1 MDINKELAKEF
12 GLKQEQVDNTVALID
27 DDKTIPFIARYRKE
41 LTGSLDD
48 QILRE
53 LYDRLMYLRNL
64 EKRKEE
70 VTAAITEQEKMTPEI
85 EAAISAAVTLVEVE
99 DIYRPFKPKRRT
111 RASIARENG
120 LEPLAVMLMAQENS
134 TDPEKEAEAYIDEE
148 KKIPDAQ
155 TALQGAMDII
165 AEDISD
171 DADIRKKL
179 RALAGEKGELV
190 SKASDPEA
198 ESVYMNYYEYSEAI
212 PKVAN
217 HRVLALD
224 RGEKEGFL
232 KVSVTL
238 DETMATDVIFG
249 KYIKANNACGELVRA
264 AAADSYKRLIFPS
277 IEREIRSEMSAKA
290 AEDSI
295 KVFAANLRQ
304 MLLQPPLKS
313 SVILGLDPGYAHGC
327 KTAVIDG
334 TGKVLD
340 TAIIYP
346 VGSAGAVEAAKKKV
360 KDFIQK
366 YGVNVIS
373 IGNGTASRET
383 ESFAA
388 EIVKEVPQDVSYM
401 VVSEAG
407 ASVYSASKVAAEEF
421 PEYDVSIRGA
431 ISIARRLQDPLA
443 ELVKIDPK
451 AIGVGQYQH
460 DMPQARMSE
469 ALGGVVEDCVNSVGV
484 DLNTASHSLLS
495 YIAGINA
502 TVAKNIV
509 TYREEN
515 GRFTDRKELLKVPKL
530 GKKAFEQ
537 CAGFL
542 RVRDGKNPLDN
553 TAVHPESYEAASSL
567 LSECGF
573 TIADIA
579 GSGAEGI
586 TEKANSIGIENISK
600 SLGIGVPTLTDIIG
614 ELKKPGRDLRDEL
627 PAPLLRSGDVMEI
640 KDLKPGMELVG
651 TVRNIIDFGC
661 FVDIGVH
668 EDGLVHISQICS
680 KYIKHP
686 LEAVKVGEVVKV
698 RVLDVDLKRNRIS
711 LTMRLNDEE
720 EKKQQKSERRPNNN
734 NRKREDRKPKGFDAS
749 QLHNSSFR
757 IKKK

>member
-1 MDINKELAKEF
+1 MDINKTLAKEF
-12 GLKQEQVDNTVALID
+12 GLRQEQVDNTVALID

-48 QILRE
+48 PVLRA

-99 DIYRPFKPKRRT
+99 DIYRPFKPKRKT
-111 RASIARENG
+111 RASIAREKG
-120 LEPLAVMLMAQENS
+120 LEPLAQLILAQENS
-134 TDPEKEAEAYIDEE
+134 TDPEKEAEAFIDQE
-148 KKIPDAQ
+148 KGVADA
-155 TALQGAMDII
+155 AAAVQGAMDII

-179 RALAGEKGELV
+179 RTLAGEKGELV
-190 SKASDPEA
+190 SKAADPEA
-198 ESVYMNYYEYSEAI
+198 ESVYMNYYEYSEPV

-238 DETMATDVIFG
+238 EESAATTIILN
-249 KYIKANNACGELVRA
+249 KYIKSNNACGELVRA
-264 AAADSYKRLIFPS
+264 AAEDSYKRLIFPS
-277 IEREIRSEMSAKA
+277 IEREIRSEMTAKA
-290 AEDSI
+290 AEESI
-295 KVFAANLRQ
+295 KVFASNLRQ
-304 MLLQPPLKS
+304 MLLQPPMKNS
-313 SVILGLDPGYAHGC
+313 IVLGLDPGYAHGC
-327 KTAVIDG
+327 KTAVIDS

-346 VGSAGAVEAAKKKV
+346 TGSAGAVNAAKEKV
-360 KDFIQK
+360 KQFIAK
-366 YGVNVIS
+366 YGVNMIS

-383 ESFAA
+383 EQFTAQILK
-388 EIVKEVPQDVSYM
+388 EIPQKVSYM
-401 VVSEAG
+401 VVNEAG

-443 ELVKIDPK
+443 ELVKIEPK

-469 ALGGVVEDCVNSVGV
+469 ALSGVVEDCVNSVGV

-495 YIAGINA
+495 YISGINA

-509 TYREEN
+509 AYREEN
-515 GRFTDRKELLKVPKL
+515 GRFTDRKELMKVPKL

-553 TAVHPESYEAASSL
+553 TAVHPESYGAASSL

-573 TIADIA
+573 TLADV
-579 GSGAEGI
+579 SGGGAAEI
-586 TEKANSIGIENISK
+586 NEKAEKIGISAISEK
-600 SLGIGVPTLTDIIG
+600 LGIGVPTLTDIIG

-627 PAPLLRSGDVMEI
+627 PPPLLRSGDIMEV

-651 TVRNIIDFGC
+651 TVRNIIDFGV

-668 EDGLVHISQICS
+668 EDGLVHISQICNR
-680 KYIKHP
+680 YIKHP

-698 RVLDVDLKRNRIS
+698 RVLDVDVKRNRIS

-720 EKKQQKSERRPNNN
+720 EKKQRAP
-734 NRKREDRKPKGFDAS
+734 RKREKKENKGFDPSRLKNAG
-749 QLHNSSFR
+749 FR
-757 IKKK
+757 IKQK

>member
-1 MDINKELAKEF
+1 MDINKTLAKEF

-120 LEPLAVMLMAQENS
+120 LEPLAVMLIEQKDS
-134 TDPEKEAEAYIDEE
+134 TDPEKEAEAFIDEE
-148 KKIPDAQ
+148 KKIKDAQ

-238 DETMATDVIFG
+238 DETIATDVIFG

-290 AEDSI
+290 AEESI

-346 VGSAGAVEAAKKKV
+346 VGSAGAVEAAKRKV
-360 KDFIQK
+360 KEFIQK
-366 YGVNVIS
+366 YNVNVIS

-530 GKKAFEQ
+530 GKKALEQ

-720 EKKQQKSERRPNNN
+720 EKKQQRNERRPD
-734 NRKREDRKPKGFDAS
+734 NRKRQDRKPKGFDAS

-757 IKKK
+757 IKQK

>member
-1 MDINKELAKEF
+1 MEINSILAKEF
-12 GLKQEQVDNTVALID
+12 GLRQEQVDNTVALID

-48 QILRE
+48 QVLRE

-64 EKRKEE
+64 QKRKEE
-70 VTAAITEQEKMTPEI
+70 ITNSITEQEKMTPEL
-85 EAAISAAVTLVEVE
+85 EAAISAAMTLVEVE

-120 LEPLAVMLMAQENS
+120 LEPLAVILMEQS
-134 TDPEKEAEAYIDEE
+134 GTDPEKEAEAFVNEE
-148 KKIPDAQ
+148 KNVPDVQA
-155 TALQGAMDII
+155 ALQGAMDII

-198 ESVYMNYYEYSEAI
+198 ESVYQNYYEYAEPI

-224 RGEKEGFL
+224 RGEKENFL
-232 KVSVTL
+232 KVSVNL
-238 DETMATDVIFG
+238 DETLATDVIFS

-277 IEREIRSEMSAKA
+277 IEREIRSEMSANA
-290 AEDSI
+290 AEDAI
-295 KVFAANLRQ
+295 KVFASNLRQ
-304 MLLQPPLKS
+304 LLLQPPLKN

-340 TAIIYP
+340 HAIIYP
-346 VGSAGAVEAAKKKV
+346 VREFASAARVEEAKKKV
-360 KDFIQK
+360 KQFITK
-366 YGVNVIS
+366 YNVNVIS

-383 ESFAA
+383 ESFVA
-388 EIVKEVPQDVSYM
+388 EILKEIPENVSYM

-407 ASVYSASKVAAEEF
+407 ASVYSASKLAAEEF

-443 ELVKIDPK
+443 ELVKIEPK

-469 ALGGVVEDCVNSVGV
+469 ALSGVVEDCVNSVGV

-495 YIAGINA
+495 YISGINA

-509 TYREEN
+509 AYREEN
-515 GRFTDRKELLKVPKL
+515 GRFTDRKELLKVAKL

-573 TIADIA
+573 TLADIS
-579 GSGAEGI
+579 SGGASGI
-586 TEKANSIGIENISK
+586 SEKAESLGIENISS

-627 PAPLLRSGDVMEI
+627 PPPLLRSGDVMDI

-651 TVRNIIDFGC
+651 TVRNIIDFGV

-668 EDGLVHISQICS
+668 EDGLVHISQICN
-680 KYIKHP
+680 KFIKHP
-686 LEAVKVGEVVKV
+686 LEAVKVNQVVKV

-720 EKKQQKSERRPNNN
+720 EKKQEKQARPRPQK
-734 NRKREDRKPKGFDAS
+734 KREERKPKGFDAS
-749 QLHNSSFR
+749 RMHNSAFR
-757 IKKK
+757 IKQK

>member
-1 MDINKELAKEF
+1 MDINAALAKEF

-70 VTAAITEQEKMTPEI
+70 ITNAITEQEKMTPEL
-85 EAAISAAVTLVEVE
+85 EAAISAAATLVEVE

-120 LEPLAVMLMAQENS
+120 LEPLAELLIAQENT
-134 TDPEKEAEAYIDEE
+134 TDPETEAQAFVDPE
-148 KKIPDAQ
+148 KNVPDVQ

-171 DADIRKKL
+171 DADIRKQL
-179 RALAGEKGELV
+179 RALAGEKGEIV

-198 ESVYMNYYEYSEAI
+198 ESVYSNYYEYSEPV

-217 HRVLALD
+217 HRVLAMD

-238 DETMATDVIFG
+238 DEAAATGMILA
-249 KYIKANNACGELVRA
+249 KYIKANNSCGELVRA
-264 AAADSYKRLIFPS
+264 AAEDSYKRLIFPS
-277 IEREIRSEMSAKA
+277 IEREIRSEMTANA
-290 AEDSI
+290 AEEAI
-295 KVFAANLRQ
+295 KVFASNLRQ
-304 MLLQPPLKS
+304 LLMQAPIKN
-313 SVILGLDPGYAHGC
+313 SVVLGLDPGYAHGC
-327 KTAVIDG
+327 KTAVIDP

-340 TAIIYP
+340 HAIIYP
-346 VGSAGAVEAAKKKV
+346 IGSAGAVERSKKTV

-366 YGVNVIS
+366 YNVNVIS

-383 ESFAA
+383 EMFTASVLK
-388 EIVKEVPQDVSYM
+388 EIPQKVSYM

-407 ASVYSASKVAAEEF
+407 ASVYSASKLAAEEF
-421 PEYDVSIRGA
+421 PDYDVSIRGA

-451 AIGVGQYQH
+451 AMGVGQYQH
-460 DMPQARMSE
+460 DMPQARLNT
-469 ALGGVVEDCVNSVGV
+469 ALSGVVEDCVNSVGV
-484 DLNTASHSLLS
+484 DLNTASYSLLS
-495 YIAGINA
+495 YISGINA
-502 TVAKNIV
+502 SVAKNIV

-573 TIADIA
+573 TLADIS
-579 GSGAEGI
+579 GGGAEGI
-586 TEKANSIGIENISK
+586 VKRSENIGLETISQK
-600 SLGIGVPTLTDIIG
+600 LGIGVPTLTDIIG
-614 ELKKPGRDLRDEL
+614 ELNKPGRDLRDEL
-627 PAPLLRSGDVMEI
+627 PPPLLRSGDIMDI

-680 KYIKHP
+680 RFIKHP

-698 RVLDVDLKRNRIS
+698 KVLDVDLKRNRIS

-720 EKKQQKSERRPNNN
+720 EKKPE
-734 NRKREDRKPKGFDAS
+734 RKPKQKREKKGFDPS
-749 QLHNSSFR
+749 QLHSSAFR
-757 IKKK
+757 IKQK

>member
-1 MDINKELAKEF
+1 MDINKTLAKEF
-12 GLKQEQVDNTVALID
+12 GLRQEQVDNTVELID

-70 VTAAITEQEKMTPEI
+70 VTNAITEQEKMTPEI
-85 EAAISAAVTLVEVE
+85 EAAISAASTLVEVE

-111 RASIARENG
+111 RAGIARENG
-120 LEPLAVMLMAQENS
+120 LEPLAELLMAQENS
-134 TDPEKEAEAYIDEE
+134 TAPEKAAEDYINEE
-148 KKIPDAQ
+148 KKIPDVQ

-179 RALAGEKGELV
+179 RSLAGEKGELV
-190 SKASDPEA
+190 SKAADPEA
-198 ESVYMNYYEYSEAI
+198 ESVYMNYYEYSEPV

-232 KVSVTL
+232 KVSLTL
-238 DETMATDVIFG
+238 DETLATDIIFG

-264 AAADSYKRLIFPS
+264 AAADGYKRLIFPS

-304 MLLQPPLKS
+304 MLLQPPLKN

-346 VGSAGAVEAAKKKV
+346 TGSAGAVEAAKKKV
-360 KDFIQK
+360 KQFIEK
-366 YGVNVIS
+366 YGVTAIS

-383 ESFAA
+383 EAFTAD
-388 EIVKEVPQDVSYM
+388 IIKEMSGNVSYM
-401 VVSEAG
+401 IVNEAG
-407 ASVYSASKVAAEEF
+407 ASVYSASKLAAEEF

-443 ELVKIDPK
+443 ELVKIEPK

-484 DLNTASHSLLS
+484 DLNTASYSLLS
-495 YIAGINA
+495 YISGINSA
-502 TVAKNIV
+502 VAKNIV
-509 TYREEN
+509 AYREEN
-515 GRFTDRKELLKVPKL
+515 GKFTDRKELLKVPKL

-553 TAVHPESYEAASSL
+553 TAVHPESYAAATSL

-573 TIADIA
+573 TLADISQ
-579 GSGAEGI
+579 GGAEGI
-586 TEKANSIGIENISK
+586 SDKADSLGLEKISS

-614 ELKKPGRDLRDEL
+614 ELRKPGRDLRDEL
-627 PAPLLRSGDVMEI
+627 PPPLMRSGDVMEI

-651 TVRNIIDFGC
+651 TVRNIIDFGV

-680 KYIKHP
+680 KFIKHP
-686 LEAVKVGEVVKV
+686 LEAVKVGQVVKV
-698 RVLDVDLKRNRIS
+698 RVLDVDVKRSRIS

-720 EKKQQKSERRPNNN
+720 EKKAQQERRPKK
-734 NRKREDRKPKGFDAS
+734 KREDRRPKGFDAS
-749 QLHNSSFR
+749 QLRNSSFR
-757 IKKK
+757 IKQK